1 MLALFVWSII
11 SCVTGT
17 ATVIVLRTIVNGTV
31 CVKRSPDAVN
41 VIFDGDV
48 LVIVSGTYAL
58 TACSSQVFVTV
69 LNWVSTVIR
78 TSSHVAAINRTFV
91 STGLFKSWSGRVVHI
106 VVISSMS
113 CPVCVVLASEKVSV
127 CCSVVVL
134 SVTSITVLY
143 TVPAVITLPAITAIV
158 ASSAKVLLIRLCLNN
173 APIAPINNARRDT
186 VTTHIVPYMYCGI
199 HAAND

>member
-1 MLALFVWSII
+1 M
-11 SCVTGT
+11 
-17 ATVIVLRTIVNGTV
+17 
-31 CVKRSPDAVN
+31 
-41 VIFDGDV
+41 
-48 LVIVSGTYAL
+48 IVSGTYAL

-143 TVPAVITLPAITAIV
+143 TVPTVITLPAITAIV

-186 VTTHIVPYMYCGI
+186 VTTHIVPYIYCGI